1 MAKIVCI
8 AGATYRE
15 GINNIGDIISMYSD
29 NVELGDSYSTF
40 EVIEIN
46 ASDGEVTPAGLSAL
60 LPSSEEVENK
70 YTNKIIN
77 STPEILETLK
87 SGSLTKAE
95 LEIYLSNI
103 MVNP

>member
-46 ASDGEVTPAGLSAL
+46 ASDG
-60 LPSSEEVENK
+60 K
-70 YTNKIIN
+70 
-77 STPEILETLK
+77 
-87 SGSLTKAE
+87 
-95 LEIYLSNI
+95 
-103 MVNP
+103 